1 MKKGTIKWFNKKK
14 GFGFISLERGQ
25 TDVFVHHSDIKASDL
40 ESLEEGNIVEFK
52 IIDTTRGPQ
61 AEEVVKL

>member
-14 GFGFISLERGQ
+14 GFGFISLGKGQ
-25 TDVFVHHSDIKASDL
+25 TDVFVHHSNIRSCDL